1 MSARKGKVASTLS
14 DKKGSVN
21 KRTSSSLSPLDVA
34 DHKKTKPLSN
44 ERAGSKERLGSGES
58 MENISGIE
66 DELPVD
72 RDILEIVDAVEE
84 RLESRMKIMISAIVS
99 SVTDKMQTQLAKLQT
114 ENKVLSD
121 RVERLE
127 ERIATLER
135 QEDNA
140 SQYSRRNCLR
150 VSGLKEEDGEDT
162 DAVLSKLFNDMDVNI
177 SLSEIDRAHRL
188 GRKTPEPNQG
198 GRRPRDIIVKFATY
212 RSRQKLFKQRKS
224 LRDHTDLK
232 HIFIN
237 EELTKTRS
245 ELFYQ
250 ARMLAK
256 SRCISKTWTYDGNIY
271 VEDRQNKIHRCSA
284 LCDLNVFK

>member
-1 MSARKGKVASTLS
+1 MSSRASKAVSTPS
-14 DKKGSVN
+14 DRKGSVS
-21 KRTSSSLSPLDVA
+21 KRTSSSLSPLEAVDT
-34 DHKKTKPLSN
+34 KKTKPLS
-44 ERAGSKERLGSGES
+44 KERTGSSELRESEGS
-58 MENISGIE
+58 MESIASVE
-66 DELPVD
+66 SLVD
-72 RDILEIVDAVEE
+72 RDFLRTVDAVEE
-84 RLESRMKIMISAIVS
+84 RLESRLKTMISAIVS
-99 SVTDKMQTQLAKLQT
+99 SVTDKMQTQLVKLQT
-114 ENKVLSD
+114 ENKVLTD
-121 RVERLE
+121 RVEHLE
-127 ERIATLER
+127 NRVATLER

-150 VSGLKEEDGEDT
+150 VSGLREEDGEDT
-162 DAVLSKLFNDMDVNI
+162 DAVLSKMFDDMDVNI

-188 GRKTPEPNQG
+188 GKKTTESTQG
-198 GRRPRDIIVKFATY
+198 VRRPRDIIIKFATY

-224 LRDHTDLK
+224 LRDNSNLK

-256 SRCISKTWTYDGNIY
+256 SRRILKTWTYDGTIY

-284 LCDLNVFK
+284 LCDLNMFK